1 MKKPSFVGAPFL
13 AKHRYCDSSLFGG
26 FEDIGSIKRVEI
38 DLSNPTLMVY
48 ESSKF
53 LGENLVTNI
62 RRPIVYCATLIRYM
76 YFNIRSFPMKR

>member
-1 MKKPSFVGAPFL
+1 M
-13 AKHRYCDSSLFGG
+13 
-26 FEDIGSIKRVEI
+26 EI

-76 YFNIRSFPMKR
+76 YFKYPIISNETMMVIVQDWGKVRQQECLGKSLVTAL